1 MLMGQISFFFPI
13 YVKMRYV
20 ALAGNPERR
29 YNKNDIVYFSGGVFF
44 MDVSSVMSRNAET
57 LSALYAG
64 KDQTGRYEAL
74 ASQFRSRFGAE
85 PELFVSAPGRT
96 EVVGNH
102 TDHNKGRVLAAAVD
116 LDTVAAVSPRSDKKV
131 ELYSDGYAR
140 PFRVDL
146 TSLTPVP
153 SEKETTLALIRG
165 VAARLSQLGYKV
177 GGFSACVNSTVLK
190 GSGLS
195 SSAAFEVLL
204 VAIFDAVYNGW
215 VVDPKLNAQIS
226 QYAENVF
233 FGKPCGLMDQMASSV
248 GGLVTIDFGPDSP
261 VVEALQ
267 YDFGKKGY
275 DLCVVSAGGEHGNL
289 TADYAAIP
297 AEMKAVA
304 AALGREV
311 LQGVTGEELME
322 KLPQLKNKVPDRAL
336 LRAFHFVDENQR
348 VARAVEALRRDD
360 LPAFFAAEIESGES
374 SWMLLQNLYVAKS
387 DNQEMCLALEMSRRM
402 LTGKGA
408 WRIHGGGF
416 AGTILAFVPKDMTET
431 YARAMNGVFGENACK
446 VLAIRPRGAVV
457 IR

>member
-1 MLMGQISFFFPI
+1 MDIKAIF
-13 YVKMRYV
+13 
-20 ALAGNPERR
+20 ERNSER
-29 YNKNDIVYFSGGVFF
+29 LN
-44 MDVSSVMSRNAET
+44 T
-57 LSALYAG
+57 LYSG
-64 KDQTGRYEAL
+64 KDQLARYTGLAEAF
-74 ASQFRSRFGAE
+74 AAHFGRE
-85 PELFVSAPGRT
+85 PEMFVSAPGRT

-102 TDHNKGRVLAAAVD
+102 TDHNNGRVLAASVD
-116 LDTVAAVSPRSDKKV
+116 LDTVAAIAPRNDSIV
-131 ELYSDGYAR
+131 TLYSAGYDK
-140 PFRVDL
+140 PFVVDVSD
-146 TSLTPVP
+146 TTIYDH
-153 SEKETTLALIRG
+153 EKESTFALIRG
-165 VAARLSQLGYKV
+165 VAARLQQLGYRV
-177 GGFSACVNSTVLK
+177 GGFDASVTSTVFK

-195 SSAAFEVLL
+195 SSAAFEVML
-204 VAIFDAVYNGW
+204 VAAFDALYNGW
-215 VVDPKLNAQIS
+215 TIDAKLNARIS
-226 QYAENVF
+226 QYAENVY
-233 FGKPCGLMDQMASSV
+233 FGKPSGLLDQSASAV

-348 VARAVEALRRDD
+348 VARAVDALRRDD

-446 VLAIRPRGAVV
+446 VLAIRPQGAVV